1 MHKFFLCEV
10 THLQGNN
17 NQETMRLPPGISDHH
32 IAKIIHSNYLLNILF
47 IVTDTEVYIS
57 IKSPELN
64 CSSIISPVT
73 L

>member
-10 THLQGNN
+10 THLQRNN
-17 NQETMRLPPGISDHH
+17 NQATMRFPPEISHH
-32 IAKIIHSNYLLNILF
+32 NIGKIIHSNHLLNILF
-47 IVTDTEVYIS
+47 VVTDTEVYIS

-64 CSSIISPVT
+64 CSSIISPVR